1 MNNPYKIFGISRTAD
16 QSTARNR
23 YIQLAKQYHP
33 DTSTFNAQNSEAK
46 MKEIN
51 NAYNSIK
58 LSISRGVLAFR
69 PKGRF
74 TKEEIKELIQR
85 FNEGQSLYKIGRD
98 MKRKQR
104 SIKKHLVSAGLME
117 EEIYVYDVQD
127 GTFNIFY
134 LLAKYTLLFLTVT
147 ALIILN
153 QGIIFWIILMSLITY
168 FIIDL

>member
-16 QSTARNR
+16 QSIARNR

-33 DTSTFNAQNSEAK
+33 DTSKFNVKYSEAK

-51 NAYNSIK
+51 NAYNVIK

-74 TKEEIKELIQR
+74 TKEEIRELIQR
-85 FNEGQSLYKIGRD
+85 FSEGQSLYKIGRD

-104 SIKKHLVSAGLME
+104 SIKKHLISAGLME
-117 EEIYVYDVQD
+117 EEIYIYDVQD

-134 LLAKYTLLFLTVT
+134 LIAKYTLLFLTIT
-147 ALIILN
+147 SLFILN
-153 QGIIFWIILMSLITY
+153 QGIVFWIILMSLLTY

>member
-1 MNNPYKIFGISRTAD
+1 MNNPYKIFGISRTAN
-16 QSTARNR
+16 QSIARNR

-33 DTSTFNAQNSEAK
+33 DTSKFNTKNSEAK

-51 NAYNSIK
+51 NAYSLIK

-98 MKRKQR
+98 MKRKQK
-104 SIKKHLVSAGLME
+104 SIKRHLILAGLME
-117 EEIYVYDVQD
+117 EEIYVYDVQVE
-127 GTFNIFY
+127 TFNIFY
-134 LLAKYTLLFLTVT
+134 LLAKYTLLFLLFT
-147 ALIILN
+147 ALLILN
-153 QGIIFWIILMSLITY
+153 QWIIFWIILMSFLTY

>member
-16 QSTARNR
+16 QDLARNR

-33 DTSTFNAQNSEAK
+33 DTSKFNRKKSEAK

-51 NAYNSIK
+51 NAYSLIK

-104 SIKKHLVSAGLME
+104 SIKKHLISAGLME
-117 EEIYVYDVQD
+117 EEIYVYDDQD
-127 GTFNIFY
+127 RTFNVFY
-134 LLAKYTLLFLTVT
+134 LLAKYTLLFLTAT
-147 ALIILN
+147 ALLILN
-153 QGIIFWIILMSLITY
+153 QGIVFWIILMSLLTY
-168 FIIDL
+168 FIINL

>member
-16 QSTARNR
+16 QSTARYR

-33 DTSTFNAQNSEAK
+33 DTSTFNTKNSEAK

-51 NAYNSIK
+51 NAYSSIK

-104 SIKKHLVSAGLME
+104 SIKKHLISAGLME
-117 EEIYVYDVQD
+117 EDIYVYDVQD

-147 ALIILN
+147 ALFILN
-153 QGIIFWIILMSLITY
+153 QGIIFWIILMSLLTY

>member
-1 MNNPYKIFGISRTAD
+1 MVFQEQLIKDI
-16 QSTARNR
+16 ARNR

-33 DTSTFNAQNSEAK
+33 DTSKFNVKNSEAK

-51 NAYNSIK
+51 NAYSLIK

-85 FNEGQSLYKIGRD
+85 FNEGQSLYKIGRG

-104 SIKKHLVSAGLME
+104 SIKKHLISAGLWKKKYMSMMIKTE
-117 EEIYVYDVQD
+117 LL
-127 GTFNIFY
+127 TF
-134 LLAKYTLLFLTVT
+134 
-147 ALIILN
+147 
-153 QGIIFWIILMSLITY
+153 
-168 FIIDL
+168 FI

>member
-16 QSTARNR
+16 QDLARNR

-33 DTSTFNAQNSEAK
+33 DTSNFNRKKSEAK

-51 NAYNSIK
+51 NAYSLIK
-58 LSISRGVLAFR
+58 LSISRGVVAFR

-85 FNEGQSLYKIGRD
+85 FSEGQSLYKIGRD

-104 SIKKHLVSAGLME
+104 SIKKHLISAGLME
-117 EEIYVYDVQD
+117 EEIYIYDVQD

-134 LLAKYTLLFLTVT
+134 LIAKYTLLFLTIT
-147 ALIILN
+147 SLFILN
-153 QGIIFWIILMSLITY
+153 QGIVFWIILMSLLTY

>member
-1 MNNPYKIFGISRTAD
+1 MINPYNVLGISQTANYY
-16 QSTARNR
+16 TVRKK
-23 YIQLAKQYHP
+23 YIELAKKYHP
-33 DTSTFNAQNSEAK
+33 DNFASSSKISEEE
-46 MKEIN
+46 MKKIN
-51 NAYNSIK
+51 NAYSLIK

-74 TKEEIKELIQR
+74 TKEEIKELIER

-104 SIKKHLVSAGLME
+104 SIKKHLISAGLIE
-117 EEIYVYDVQD
+117 EEIYVYDDQD
-127 GTFNIFY
+127 RTFNVFY

-147 ALIILN
+147 ALFILN
-153 QGIIFWIILMSLITY
+153 QGIIFWIILMSLLTY